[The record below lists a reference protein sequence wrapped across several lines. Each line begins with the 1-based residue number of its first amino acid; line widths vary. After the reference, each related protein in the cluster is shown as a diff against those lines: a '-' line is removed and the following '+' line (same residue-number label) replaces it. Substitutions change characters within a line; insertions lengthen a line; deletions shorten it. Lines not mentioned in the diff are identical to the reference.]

1 MPNLSAA
8 QLERLAGE
16 IKQLGRDLG
25 FSKLGVAAIDL
36 EADEARLERW
46 LSQGRHG
53 SMSYME
59 RHGRKRSSRRHPERG
74 QAEQRC
80 GAEAAVCALQI
91 GSRETHIGEARDFEC
106 GIG

>member
-16 IKQLGRDLG
+16 IKQLSRDLG

-46 LSQGRHG
+46 LGLGRQPL
-53 SMSYME
+53 
-59 RHGRKRSSRRHPERG
+59 RAKQQRSRAVKLGHAHR
-74 QAEQRC
+74 
-80 GAEAAVCALQI
+80 AAA
-91 GSRETHIGEARDFEC
+91 
-106 GIG
+106 